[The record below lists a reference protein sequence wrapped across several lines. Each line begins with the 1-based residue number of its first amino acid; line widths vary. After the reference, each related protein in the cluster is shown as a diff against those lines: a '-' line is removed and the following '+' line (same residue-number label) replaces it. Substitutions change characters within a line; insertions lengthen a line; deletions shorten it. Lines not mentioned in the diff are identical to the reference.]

1 MSGSTEIPS
10 DNNVV
15 LHTEPTSEGEVAVP
29 AAAPQNADRIIS
41 GIDLLDYG
49 AGGLMPH
56 KVYLV
61 KGGSGVGKTLLGLQY
76 LTRGL
81 ELQEPGVL
89 VTDQKPQ
96 NVISQAHAIGF
107 AIEESIRRGQLS
119 ILNPSARYFELVESP
134 ADVLAII
141 EELGDHVKTLG
152 AKRLVIDPVF
162 TLINTAYSSHFALS
176 ITQSLI
182 NALEDLPVTTVLIAT
197 HGNDFAE
204 HNPIVR
210 QLEQNAF
217 GVIDLSHD
225 AATGGRLMRL
235 EKCRYAPNDELCAHY
250 RILNGRGL
258 INYRGEGE

>member
-1 MSGSTEIPS
+1 MSDSIELPPE
-10 DNNVV
+10 NNEVV
-15 LHTEPTSEGEVAVP
+15 SQAP
-29 AAAPQNADRIIS
+29 AAQTNNPEQRADRIIS

-107 AIEESIRRGQLS
+107 AVEESIRRCQPP
-119 ILNPSARYFELVESP
+119 ITNPSARYFELVESP

-141 EELGDHVKTLG
+141 EELGDRVKSMG

-162 TLINTAYSSHFALS
+162 ALINT
-176 ITQSLI
+176 
-182 NALEDLPVTTVLIAT
+182 
-197 HGNDFAE
+197 
-204 HNPIVR
+204 
-210 QLEQNAF
+210 
-217 GVIDLSHD
+217 
-225 AATGGRLMRL
+225 
-235 EKCRYAPNDELCAHY
+235 
-250 RILNGRGL
+250 
-258 INYRGEGE
+258 

>member
-1 MSGSTEIPS
+1 MSDSIEVPPEH
-10 DNNVV
+10 NEVV
-15 LHTEPTSEGEVAVP
+15 SQAVP
-29 AAAPQNADRIIS
+29 VPAQSNEQRGDRIIS

-81 ELQEPGVL
+81 ELQEPGIL

-96 NVISQAHAIGF
+96 NIISQAHAIGF
-107 AIEESIRRGQLS
+107 AVEESIRRGQLS
-119 ILNPSARYFELVESP
+119 ILNPSAHYFDLVESP

-141 EELGDHVKTLG
+141 EELGDHAKAMG

-182 NALEDLPVTTVLIAT
+182 NALEDLP
-197 HGNDFAE
+197 
-204 HNPIVR
+204 
-210 QLEQNAF
+210 
-217 GVIDLSHD
+217 
-225 AATGGRLMRL
+225 
-235 EKCRYAPNDELCAHY
+235 
-250 RILNGRGL
+250 
-258 INYRGEGE
+258 